1 MEGCIINRK
10 DVQSLS
16 ENKRYYW
23 YKMKTDFFDEKIIK
37 FLRLQSDGDTLV
49 LLFQQIMLY
58 SLKTDGYL
66 YYEQMLPTFGDELA
80 LAINAKS
87 DMVKALLDILLA
99 YGAIIKTDD
108 NTYYIS
114 FLEDCVGSETRAAA
128 RMRNKKKEQ
137 NENISPESENFS
149 PKPENF
155 SPEIEKEKSK
165 SRDRVREDKNT
176 SAFSFQKK
184 SGSVNVQNVN
194 FQDKSAE
201 QKHNSAAEKKPP
213 QNYEIEAF
221 LKRNNL
227 TYEDFMP
234 SFVRE

>member
-1 MEGCIINRK
+1 MEGFDSRLPIIKRK
-10 DVQSLS
+10 DAQSLS

-23 YKMKTDFFDEKIIK
+23 YKMKTDFYDEKIIK

-114 FLEDCVGSETRAAA
+114 FLEDCVGSETRDAA
-128 RMRNKKKEQ
+128 RKRNKNKEQ
-137 NENISPESENFS
+137 SGNIPPESGNF
-149 PKPENF
+149 P
-155 SPEIEKEKSK
+155 PEIEKEKSK